1 MRFDKGATRGNTAG
15 NDYGSGSKATTQKA
29 LDGKGPNIGGKRH
42 QGYDRFEDSGFL
54 IPNSQEHQS
63 VFEEGHGTGTG
74 TGTGQTING
83 INGQSRQKRGLGGH
97 NQGGGTS
104 SQQVT
109 PMKTTGLYKDPTMN
123 NSQKSDQTM
132 RSALI
137 KDRKGADVNMDGAS
151 VSVSASANA
160 SIRGGG
166 GGLGGFLGGL
176 SGTGTVHMQN
186 GAFQI

>member
-1 MRFDKGATRGNTAG
+1 
-15 NDYGSGSKATTQKA
+15 
-29 LDGKGPNIGGKRH
+29 
-42 QGYDRFEDSGFL
+42 
-54 IPNSQEHQS
+54 
-63 VFEEGHGTGTG
+63 
-74 TGTGQTING
+74 
-83 INGQSRQKRGLGGH
+83 
-97 NQGGGTS
+97 
-104 SQQVT
+104 
-109 PMKTTGLYKDPTMN
+109 MKTTGLYKDPTMN

-176 SGTGTVHMQN
+176 SGTGAHGSGGNGGGVHMQN

>member
-1 MRFDKGATRGNTAG
+1 
-15 NDYGSGSKATTQKA
+15 
-29 LDGKGPNIGGKRH
+29 
-42 QGYDRFEDSGFL
+42 
-54 IPNSQEHQS
+54 
-63 VFEEGHGTGTG
+63 
-74 TGTGQTING
+74 
-83 INGQSRQKRGLGGH
+83 
-97 NQGGGTS
+97 
-104 SQQVT
+104 
-109 PMKTTGLYKDPTMN
+109 MN

-166 GGLGGFLGGL
+166 GGLDGFLGGL
-176 SGTGTVHMQN
+176 SDTGMGTGTHGSSGNGGGVHMQN